1 MTWPNIYLFC
11 LLVGGLW
18 SLITLLGGLHIG
30 HGHFH
35 FHHHGHHGAGHH
47 QGPAQGGH
55 SHFSDLLNPSSIS
68 VFLAWFGGIGYLLT
82 RHSGLELWVDFG
94 FATAVGLLGA
104 WLLSSFLRFLQKRER
119 PLNPA
124 DYEMTGVLGQ
134 VSCPIRAD
142 GVGEVIYLRD
152 GGRKLV
158 PARSEENIDISRGQE
173 VIVTRYEK
181 GIAYVRTWEAMTR
194 LDRPSFRSETLGSE
208 ALQKENRNVR

>member
-1 MTWPNIYLFC
+1 MTWPEVYLFC
-11 LLVGGLW
+11 LLIGGLW
-18 SLITLLGGLHIG
+18 SVVSLLGGLHIG

-35 FHHHGHHGAGHH
+35 FGHGGHHG
-47 QGPAQGGH
+47 PAQHGH
-55 SHFSDLLNPSSIS
+55 SHGADLLNPGSIA

-94 FATAVGLLGA
+94 LAAAVGLLGA
-104 WLLSSFLRFLQKRER
+104 WLLTSFLRFLHRRER
-119 PLNPA
+119 PLDPA

-134 VSCPIRAD
+134 VSSPIRVG

-152 GGRKLV
+152 GSRKLV
-158 PARSEENIDISRGQE
+158 PARSEENIEISRGQE

-194 LDRPSFRSETLGSE
+194 LDHPSFRSEISGPET
-208 ALQKENRNVR
+208 LQKENGNVR

>member
-18 SLITLLGGLHIG
+18 SVVSLLAGMDIG

-47 QGPAQGGH
+47 GPAHHGH
-55 SHFSDLLNPSSIS
+55 SHFSDMLNPSSLS

-82 RHSGLELWVDFG
+82 RHSGLELWIDFG
-94 FATAVGLLGA
+94 LAAAVGLLGA
-104 WLLSSFLRFLQKRER
+104 WLFSSFLRFLQKRER

-134 VSCPIRAD
+134 VSCPIRAC

-152 GGRKLV
+152 GGRRLV

-194 LDRPSFRSETLGSE
+194 LDRPSIGSET
-208 ALQKENRNVR
+208 LQKEN

>member
-1 MTWPNIYLFC
+1 
-11 LLVGGLW
+11 
-18 SLITLLGGLHIG
+18 
-30 HGHFH
+30 
-35 FHHHGHHGAGHH
+35 
-47 QGPAQGGH
+47 
-55 SHFSDLLNPSSIS
+55 

-82 RHSGLELWVDFG
+82 RHSGLELWLDFG
-94 FATAVGLLGA
+94 LAAAVGLLGA

-134 VSCPIRAD
+134 VSCPIRAG

-194 LDRPSFRSETLGSE
+194 LDRPSTGSE
-208 ALQKENRNVR
+208 ALQKEN

>member
-11 LLVGGLW
+11 LIVGGLW
-18 SLITLLGGLHIG
+18 SVISLLGGMHIG

-35 FHHHGHHGAGHH
+35 FHHHGHGGAGHGGSAH
-47 QGPAQGGH
+47 SGGH
-55 SHFSDLLNPSSIS
+55 SHMSDMLNPSSLA

-82 RHSGLELWVDFG
+82 RHSGFELWIDFG
-94 FATAVGLLGA
+94 FAAAVGLLGA
-104 WLLSSFLRFLQKRER
+104 WLLSSFLRLLQERER
-119 PLNPA
+119 PLDPA

-134 VSCPIRAD
+134 VSSPIRSG

-152 GGRKLV
+152 GGRKMV
-158 PARSEENIDISRGQE
+158 PARSEEDIDIGRGQE

-194 LDRPSFRSETLGSE
+194 LNNSSLSSET
-208 ALQKENRNVR
+208 LQKENRDVR

>member
-18 SLITLLGGLHIG
+18 SMISLLGGMHFG

-35 FHHHGHHGAGHH
+35 FHQHGHHG
-47 QGPAQGGH
+47 PAQHGH
-55 SHFSDLLNPSSIS
+55 SHMADLLNPSSIS

-94 FATAVGLLGA
+94 LAAAVGLLGA

-119 PLNPA
+119 PLDPA

-134 VSCPIRAD
+134 VSSPIRAD

-181 GIAYVRTWEAMTR
+181 GIAYVRTWEAMTQ
-194 LDRPSFRSETLGSE
+194 LDRPSFRSETPSPE
-208 ALQKENRNVR
+208 TLQKENRNVR

>member
-11 LLVGGLW
+11 LIVGGLW
-18 SLITLLGGLHIG
+18 SVVSLLGGMHIG
-30 HGHFH
+30 HGH
-35 FHHHGHHGAGHH
+35 FHHHGHHGGH
-47 QGPAQGGH
+47 GGSGYGGH
-55 SHFSDLLNPSSIS
+55 SHMSDMLNPSALA

-82 RHSGLELWVDFG
+82 RHSGFELWVDFG
-94 FATAVGLLGA
+94 FAAAVGLLGA
-104 WLLSSFLRFLQKRER
+104 WLLSSFLRFLQERER

-134 VSCPIRAD
+134 VSSPIRSG

-152 GGRKLV
+152 GGRKIV
-158 PARSEENIDISRGQE
+158 PARSEEDIDIGRGQE

-194 LDRPSFRSETLGSE
+194 LNNSSLSSE
-208 ALQKENRNVR
+208 ALQKENRDVR

>member
-1 MTWPNIYLFC
+1 MTWPDIYLFC

-18 SLITLLGGLHIG
+18 SVVSLLSGMHFG

-35 FHHHGHHGAGHH
+35 FHHHGHHG
-47 QGPAQGGH
+47 PAQHGH
-55 SHFSDLLNPSSIS
+55 SHASDLLNPSSLS

-82 RHSGLELWVDFG
+82 RHSGLELWADFG
-94 FATAVGLLGA
+94 LAAAVGLVGA
-104 WLLSSFLRFLQKRER
+104 WLLSSFLGFLQRRER

-134 VSCPIRAD
+134 VSSPIRTG

-152 GGRKLV
+152 GARRLV
-158 PARSEENIDISRGQE
+158 PARSEENIDIGRGQE

-194 LDRPSFRSETLGSE
+194 LDRPSFRSEMLGSE
-208 ALQKENRNVR
+208 TLQKENRNVR

>member
-11 LLVGGLW
+11 LVVGGLW
-18 SLITLLGGLHIG
+18 SMVALLGGMHIG

-35 FHHHGHHGAGHH
+35 FGHHGHGGAAHHHGPVQH
-47 QGPAQGGH
+47 GH
-55 SHFSDLLNPSSIS
+55 SHFSDMLNPSSLS

-82 RHSGLELWVDFG
+82 RHSGLELWIDFG
-94 FATAVGLLGA
+94 LAAAVGLLGA

-134 VSCPIRAD
+134 VSCPIRAG

-194 LDRPSFRSETLGSE
+194 LDRPLFGLETPGSKT
-208 ALQKENRNVR
+208 LQKEN

>member
-1 MTWPNIYLFC
+1 MTWPDIYLFC
-11 LLVGGLW
+11 LVVGGLW
-18 SLITLLGGLHIG
+18 SVISLLGGMHIG

-35 FHHHGHHGAGHH
+35 FHHHGQHGAGHSGSAH
-47 QGPAQGGH
+47 HGH
-55 SHFSDLLNPSSIS
+55 SHLSDMLNPGSIA

-82 RHSGLELWVDFG
+82 RHSGLELWADFG
-94 FATAVGLLGA
+94 FAAAVGLLGA
-104 WLLSSFLRFLQKRER
+104 WLLSRFLNFLQKRER

-134 VSCPIRAD
+134 VSSPIRSG

-158 PARSEENIDISRGQE
+158 PACSEENIDISRGQE

-181 GIAYVRTWEAMTR
+181 GIAYVRTWEAMTQ
-194 LDRPSFRSETLGSE
+194 LDRSSLGSKT
-208 ALQKENRNVR
+208 LQKENGNVR

>member
-11 LLVGGLW
+11 LVVGGLW
-18 SLITLLGGLHIG
+18 SLLSLLGGMHIG

-35 FHHHGHHGAGHH
+35 IGGHHGHSGGTHH
-47 QGPAQGGH
+47 GPAHHGGH
-55 SHFSDLLNPSSIS
+55 SHFSDLLNPSSLA

-94 FATAVGLLGA
+94 IAAAIGLLGA

-119 PLNPA
+119 PLDPA
-124 DYEMTGVLGQ
+124 DYEMCGVLGQ
-134 VSCPIRAD
+134 VSSPIRSG

-173 VIVTRYEK
+173 VVVTRYEK
-181 GIAYVRTWEAMTR
+181 GIAYVRTWEAMTQ
-194 LDRPSFRSETLGSE
+194 LNRSSLRSE
-208 ALQKENRNVR
+208 ALQKENGNVR

>member
-1 MTWPNIYLFC
+1 ML
-11 LLVGGLW
+11 
-18 SLITLLGGLHIG
+18 
-30 HGHFH
+30 
-35 FHHHGHHGAGHH
+35 
-47 QGPAQGGH
+47 
-55 SHFSDLLNPSSIS
+55 
-68 VFLAWFGGIGYLLT
+68 LAWFGGIGYLLT
-82 RHSGLELWVDFG
+82 RHSGLELWIDFG
-94 FATAVGLLGA
+94 LSSAVGLLGA

-119 PLNPA
+119 PMNPA

-134 VSCPIRAD
+134 VSCPIRAG

-194 LDRPSFRSETLGSE
+194 LDRPSFSLEKPGSE
-208 ALQKENRNVR
+208 ALQKEN

>member
-1 MTWPNIYLFC
+1 MTWPDIYLFC
-11 LLVGGLW
+11 LTVGGLW
-18 SLITLLGGLHIG
+18 SVISLLGGMDIG

-35 FHHHGHHGAGHH
+35 LGHHGHHGAGHH
-47 QGPAQGGH
+47 GPAHHGH
-55 SHFSDLLNPSSIS
+55 SHVSDMLNPGSIA
-68 VFLAWFGGIGYLLT
+68 VFMAWFGGIGYLLT

-104 WLLSSFLRFLQKRER
+104 WLLSRFLNFLQNRER

-134 VSCPIRAD
+134 VSSPIRSG

-181 GIAYVRTWEAMTR
+181 GIAYVRTWEAMTQ
-194 LDRPSFRSETLGSE
+194 LNSPWLGSE
-208 ALQKENRNVR
+208 TLQKENGNVR